1 MGSVCLP
8 QTITVGLSSVSLSIL
23 LLILV
28 LNTPVR
34 AESCLSAGD
43 MDSGTRSGLETTAR
57 RFFDLTAKGD
67 IAALQ
72 QSAIPSLA
80 SNFSGVES
88 AVKDNQANL
97 TGAQASPRPPFLLQ
111 QQGTTPAERAE
122 FFCGVFGAR
131 GQTADSAVFVIPNL
145 PPGNYGVVILDVTNS
160 GSSYTL
166 AFVLEQQGPAWKL
179 GGFYAKPSQV
189 GGHDGN
195 WFIQRAREFKTK
207 GQNHNA
213 WFYFIEA
220 RDLLAPLPFM
230 STMSTDKAYDEAQ
243 TVQPADLPTDS
254 PVDLAGAKAFK
265 LTSFF
270 PLVVGNELNLVVK
283 YQSADVSNTAHAFQD
298 NVAVIKAVVAKY
310 PELRDAFAGVVARAV
325 EPSGRDYGTMLPM
338 KEIK

>member
-1 MGSVCLP
+1 MGSVYP
-8 QTITVGLSSVSLSIL
+8 SRSFWISLSPVIL
-23 LLILV
+23 LFV
-28 LNTPVR
+28 LAWNTPAL

-43 MDSGTRSGLETTAR
+43 MDPGLRSALETTAR

-72 QSAIPSLA
+72 QNAIPSLA
-80 SNFSGVES
+80 SNFSSVES
-88 AVKDNQANL
+88 AVKDNQANF
-97 TGAQASPRPPFLLQ
+97 TGAQASPRPPFVLQ
-111 QQGTTPAERAE
+111 HQGTTPVERAE
-122 FFCGVFGAR
+122 FLCGVFGAR

-145 PPGNYGVVILDVTNS
+145 PPGNYGVVILDITGG

-166 AFVLEQQGPAWKL
+166 SFVLEQQGAAWKL

-189 GGHDGN
+189 AGHDAS

-213 WFYFIEA
+213 WFYFLEA

-230 STMSTDKAYDEAQ
+230 STMATDKAYDEAQ
-243 TVQPADLPTDS
+243 TVQPADLPTDG

-283 YQSADVSNTAHAFQD
+283 YQSADVSNTGHAFQD
-298 NVAVIKAVVAKY
+298 NIAVIKAVVAKY

-325 EPSGRDYGTMLPM
+325 EPSGRDYGTLLPM